1 MDRSVRTNDLD
12 LFRGIRI
19 SVYRNTIRKS
29 NHNADEE
36 IGYDEG

>member
-1 MDRSVRTNDLD
+1 MNRSVRTNDP
-12 LFRGIRI
+12 FRGIRI
-19 SVYRNTIRKS
+19 PVYRNTIRKS